1 MAGGL
6 LNLIAY
12 GNQNI
17 ILNGNPRKT
26 FFKSAYAKYTNF
38 GLQKFRIDFDGQ
50 RNLRL
55 TESSIFEFTVPRY
68 GDLLMDTYM
77 VVNLPTIWSPVM
89 PPQTDSSGVLGAW
102 QPYDFKWIDNIGTQ
116 MIERVRFT
124 VGGATIQEFT
134 GQYLH
139 CLVERDFNGTK
150 KQLYY
155 EMTGNVPELNNPA
168 YGFGRKGV
176 YPSTF
181 YGGTSESA
189 EPINR
194 DYKDA
199 YDQLGSEPSIRGR
212 QLYVPL
218 NIWFTMASKMA
229 FPIAGLQY
237 AELKIE
243 VTLRPVQDLFTVS
256 KIYMNGDDTNDAY
269 LKQYIKPNFNDYR
282 YQFYR
287 FLQSPPKV
295 DISSL
300 DAYQDKRTL
309 WNADVHLLSTF
320 AFLTDDEVRMFALEP
335 QKYLVKQAYTTL
347 FDNIVGSKKVDLKS
361 LGLVSNWM
369 WFMQRSDVSTRNQ
382 WSNYTNW
389 DYSVPPF
396 PPFQADERTCGGIVI
411 NGSPNYPP
419 TDVSKELQL
428 YNTGTYEALNT
439 RDIMEM
445 WAVVLDGKYRE
456 NQFQRG
462 VVDYVEKY
470 TRTMGGAPSGIYCYN
485 FALQA
490 DVTECQPSGAINM
503 SKFSTVEIEVTTIQP
518 TLNADYQFTEI
529 RSPITNEVVATQ
541 IPRAGIYNY
550 QYDMVVME
558 ERYNIL
564 NIQNGTA
571 GLEFSR

>member
-6 LNLIAY
+6 LNIVAY

-17 ILNGNPRKT
+17 ILNGNPSKT
-26 FFKSAYAKYTNF
+26 FFKAAYVKYTNF

-55 TESSIFEFTVPRY
+55 SDSSVFEFTVPRY

-89 PPQTDSSGVLGAW
+89 PPQSSEAGILNEW
-102 QPYDFKWIDNIGTQ
+102 QPYEFRWIDNIGTQ

-134 GQYLH
+134 GQYLN

-155 EMTGNVPELNNPA
+155 DMTGNVPELNNPA
-168 YGFGRKGV
+168 HGFGRKGI
-176 YPSTF
+176 YPSAF
-181 YGGTSESA
+181 YGGSDGIVPPSNSA
-189 EPINR
+189 
-194 DYKDA
+194 YAAA

-229 FPIAGLQY
+229 FPLAALQY

-243 VTLRPVQDLFTVS
+243 LTLRPVQDLFTVS
-256 KIYMNGDDTNDAY
+256 KIYMNGDDISNAAPRT
-269 LKQYIKPNFNDYR
+269 YIKPNFNDFR

-287 FLQSPPKV
+287 FLQSPPTV
-295 DISSL
+295 DIASL
-300 DAYQDKRTL
+300 DAYADKRTL
-309 WNADVHLLSTF
+309 WNADVHLISTY

-335 QKYLVKQAYTTL
+335 QKYIVKQAYTTL

-361 LGLVSNWM
+361 LGLVSNWT
-369 WFMQRSDVSTRNQ
+369 WFMQRSDVSERNQ

-389 DYSVPPF
+389 EYSVPPF
-396 PPFQADERTCGGIVI
+396 PPMEADENTCSGIVI
-411 NGSPNYPP
+411 AGSPNNYPSN
-419 TDVSKELQL
+419 DFGQQL

-439 RDIMEM
+439 RDIMES
-445 WAVVLDGKYRE
+445 WAIVLDGKYRE
-456 NQFQRG
+456 NQFPRG

-485 FALQA
+485 FALQS

-503 SKFSTVEIEVTTIQP
+503 SKFSTVELEITTIQP
-518 TLNADYQFTEI
+518 SLNANYQFTAI
-529 RSPITNEVVATQ
+529 RSPTSNEVVATQ
-541 IPRAGIYNY
+541 IPRSGIYNY

-564 NIQNGTA
+564 TIQNGTA
-571 GLEFSR
+571 GLEFVR